1 MPDNNQKPLS
11 EQLKEVGTNIEQE
24 LKRAIQIIEEQV
36 VPEVREKSS
45 TALRDVSQ
53 RLSKLAEHLDSL
65 NSKRPQ

>member
-36 VPEVREKSS
+36 VTEVREKSS
-45 TALRDVSQ
+45 TALRDASQ

-65 NSKRPQ
+65 RSKPPE

>member
-36 VPEVREKSS
+36 VPEVREKGS

-53 RLSKLAEHLDSL
+53 RLSKLAEHLESL
-65 NSKRPQ
+65 NSKPPG

>member
-65 NSKRPQ
+65 NSKSPK

>member
-65 NSKRPQ
+65 RSKPPE